1 MRLPAELL
9 DAIQQE
15 TDKVDRRK
23 LVQVTAQLT
32 AHYRAAEFSSP
43 AIATEAHRA
52 AYLAVRLP
60 ATYAALAR
68 VFAEIKSRAPQAGIT
83 SMLDLGS
90 GPGTAL
96 FAASRQFASLRQATL
111 VEADAEWIALAKRLM
126 AGPRLPGAL
135 KVQWSKQDLRSGL
148 SCETHDLVVISYT
161 LGELPQA
168 AAEAVINKA
177 WKCAGKFLVVIEP
190 GTRRGFAA
198 VNAARSA
205 LIANAAH
212 AFILAPCPHTC
223 ACPMAGAGD
232 WCHFSQRV
240 ERTSQHRQ
248 LKGGDLGYEDEK
260 FSYIVAAKNPPTS
273 AGARIVRHPGKHSG
287 HVQLALCTPHAS
299 IENRTVTRSRKE
311 AYKRARKAQWGDVWD
326 E

>member
-23 LVQVTAQLT
+23 LVQATAQLT
-32 AHYRAAEFSSP
+32 ERYKAADFLTP
-43 AIATEAHRA
+43 ATATEAHRA

-60 ATYAALAR
+60 ATYAAVRR
-68 VFAEIKSRAPQAGIT
+68 VLAEINARAPQAEIA
-83 SMLDLGS
+83 SMLDLGA

-96 FAASRQFASLRQATL
+96 FAASEGFASLQLATL
-111 VEADAEWIALAKRLM
+111 VEGDAEWIALGKRL
-126 AGPRLPGAL
+126 AAPARLPESL
-135 KVQWSKQDLRSGL
+135 KVEWSKQDLRSGL
-148 SCETHDLVVISYT
+148 SCEKHDLVVISYT

-168 AAEAVINKA
+168 TADAVLVKA

-198 VNAARSA
+198 INAARSA
-205 LIANAAH
+205 LITNAAYI
-212 AFILAPCPHTC
+212 FAPCPHTS
-223 ACPMAGAGD
+223 ACPMAAAGD

-260 FSYIVAAKNPPTS
+260 FSYLIAAKNSLPS
-273 AGARIVRHPGKHSG
+273 LGARIVRHPGKHSG
-287 HVQLALCTPHAS
+287 HIQLALCTPQGR
-299 IENRTVTRSRKE
+299 IENRTVTRSSKE
-311 AYKRARKAQWGDVWD
+311 AYKRARKAEWGDTWL

>member
-15 TDKVDRRK
+15 TEKVDRRK
-23 LVQVTAQLT
+23 LVQANAQLT
-32 AHYRAAEFSSP
+32 AHYKAADFSSP
-43 AIATEAHRA
+43 AVATEAHRA

-60 ATYAALAR
+60 ATYGAARR
-68 VFAEIKSRAPQAGIT
+68 VFAEINVRAPQAGIAT
-83 SMLDLGS
+83 VLDLGA

-96 FAASRQFASLRQATL
+96 FAAAEQFSQLRQATL
-111 VEADAEWIALAKRLM
+111 IESDAGWITVGKRL
-126 AGPRLPGAL
+126 AEQSESPVVQQAQWL
-135 KVQWSKQDLRSGL
+135 KLDLRSGL
-148 SCETHDLVVISYT
+148 TCEKHDLVVISYT

-168 AAEAVINKA
+168 AAEAVLNKA

-212 AFILAPCPHTC
+212 LLAPCPHAG
-223 ACPMAGAGD
+223 ACPMATAGD
-232 WCHFSQRV
+232 WCHFSQRI

-260 FSYIVAAKNPPTS
+260 FSYVVAAKIAMPP
-273 AGARIVRHPGKHSG
+273 AGARIVRHPGKHGG
-287 HVQLALCTPHAS
+287 HVQLALCTPQGR
-299 IENRTVTRSRKE
+299 IENRTVTRSSKE
-311 AYKRARKAQWGDVWD
+311 AYKRARKAEWGDVWN

>member
-23 LVQVTAQLT
+23 LVQATAQLT
-32 AHYRAAEFSSP
+32 ERYKAADFSIP
-43 AIATEAHRA
+43 AVATEAHRA

-60 ATYAALAR
+60 ATYAALRR
-68 VFAEIKSRAPQAGIT
+68 VFAEINVRAPQAEIA
-83 SMLDLGS
+83 SMLDLGA

-96 FAASRQFASLRQATL
+96 FAASEEFASLQQTTL
-111 VEADAEWIALAKRLM
+111 VEADAEWLALGKRL
-126 AGPRLPGAL
+126 AAPPRLPENL

-148 SCETHDLVVISYT
+148 ACEKHDLAVISYT

-168 AAEAVINKA
+168 AAEAVLNKA
-177 WKCAGKFLVVIEP
+177 WKCAGKFLVVVEP

-212 AFILAPCPHTC
+212 IFAPCPH
-223 ACPMAGAGD
+223 AGICPMAEAGD

-260 FSYIVAAKNPPTS
+260 FSYVVAAKTAMPP
-273 AGARIVRHPGKHSG
+273 AGARIVRHPGKHTG
-287 HVQLALCTPHAS
+287 HVQLALCTVEGK
-299 IENRTVTRSRKE
+299 IENRTVTRSSKE
-311 AYKRARKAQWGDVWD
+311 DYKRARKADWGGLWI